1 MKDDLVALRRYVLTK
16 IDEDGYDATDE
27 FTRDFTFESTVLF
40 TITIMSTVIIRN
52 DLFTIN
58 NILTSDVRLDMVT
71 YHLALT
77 MEKCFVFSTLLLEFH
92 CCLSL

>member
-40 TITIMSTVIIRN
+40 TITIMSTVIM
-52 DLFTIN
+52 IN
-58 NILTSDVRLDMVT
+58 ELKNYFDFSYVRLDMVT
-71 YHLALT
+71 FHLALT
-77 MEKCFVFSTLLLEFH
+77 MENYFVFSTPLLEFH